1 MGRLRGLSP
10 PLRYLAYVAVA
21 LLVLVVAV
29 GAGATAGLL
38 FGGRPEWLTSDPGA
52 TEGTMSAQQIA
63 EAVTPE
69 IDEASIREH
78 LSHLTGA
85 SPAPLEGGATTIA
98 ERESWEGRL
107 AAARYMEQSF
117 EEMGLPARI
126 LEFTSE
132 EDRGYNVEATLHG
145 SGGEKHL
152 WVTAHMDSVVGTAG
166 ANDNASGLTLLLMT
180 ARVLKHLEL
189 KHTVHFVAYD
199 LEERGLVGS
208 NDYVSTV
215 VDSVQEREG
224 REAIIGNIN
233 ADMVGYE
240 ENEWNAF
247 IETCDLS
254 GSLDEAL
261 TQAAKAI
268 DPPVALGEGCPE
280 GLAGRSDQVSFRE
293 AGLPAVFLIDGTK
306 ADNYPCY
313 HERCDTMDKLN
324 VAYLQAMIR
333 IVATASALL
342 ALSAEAD

>member
-1 MGRLRGLSP
+1 LRGLSP
-10 PLRYLAYVAVA
+10 PLRYLAYFAVA
-21 LLVLVVAV
+21 LLVLLVAV
-29 GAGATAGLL
+29 GVGATAGLL

-85 SPAPLEGGATTIA
+85 SPAPLEGSPTIA
-98 ERESWEGRL
+98 ERGSWEGRL

-132 EDRGYNVEATLHG
+132 EGRGYNVEATLHG

-152 WVTAHMDSVVGTAG
+152 WVTAHLDSVGNAG

-215 VDSVQEREG
+215 VDSVQERGG
-224 REAIIGNIN
+224 RGAIIGNVN
-233 ADMVGYE
+233 TDMVGYE

>member
-1 MGRLRGLSP
+1 MGRLRGFSP
-10 PLRYLAYVAVA
+10 PLRYLAYVAVL
-21 LLVLVVAV
+21 LLVLVVAAGV
-29 GAGATAGLL
+29 GASAGLL
-38 FGGRPEWLTSDPGA
+38 FGGRPEWLTSDSGA

-63 EAVTPE
+63 EAVTPQ

-98 ERESWEGRL
+98 ERGSWEGRL

-132 EDRGYNVEATLHG
+132 EGSGYNVEATLHG

-152 WVTAHMDSVVGTAG
+152 WVTAHLASVGNAG

-180 ARVLKHLEL
+180 AKVLEHLEL

-208 NDYVSTV
+208 RDYVSTV

-224 REAIIGNIN
+224 RGVIIGNIN

>member
-29 GAGATAGLL
+29 GVGATAGLL

-52 TEGTMSAQQIA
+52 TEGSMSAQQIA
-63 EAVTPE
+63 EAVTPQ

-98 ERESWEGRL
+98 ERGSWEGRL

-132 EDRGYNVEATLHG
+132 EGSGYNVEATLHG

-152 WVTAHMDSVVGTAG
+152 WVTAHLDSLTPHLESGGIAG

-180 ARVLKHLEL
+180 ARALKHLEL

-208 NDYVSTV
+208 RDYVSTV
-215 VDSVQEREG
+215 VDSVQEQEG
-224 REAIIGNIN
+224 RNDIIGNIN
-233 ADMVGYE
+233 ADMV
-240 ENEWNAF
+240 
-247 IETCDLS
+247 
-254 GSLDEAL
+254 
-261 TQAAKAI
+261 
-268 DPPVALGEGCPE
+268 
-280 GLAGRSDQVSFRE
+280 
-293 AGLPAVFLIDGTK
+293 
-306 ADNYPCY
+306 
-313 HERCDTMDKLN
+313 
-324 VAYLQAMIR
+324 
-333 IVATASALL
+333 
-342 ALSAEAD
+342 

>member
-1 MGRLRGLSP
+1 M
-10 PLRYLAYVAVA
+10 V
-21 LLVLVVAV
+21 LLVAAGV
-29 GAGATAGLL
+29 GVTAGLL
-38 FGGRPEWLTSDPGA
+38 FGGRPEWLTSTPGA
-52 TEGTMSAQQIA
+52 TEGTMSSAQIA
-63 EAVTPE
+63 EAVTPQ

-85 SPAPLEGGATTIA
+85 SPAPLEGATTID
-98 ERESWEGRL
+98 ERASWEGRL

-132 EDRGYNVEATLHG
+132 EGSGYNVEATLHG

-152 WVTAHMDSVVGTAG
+152 WVTAHMDSVVDTAG

-208 NDYVSTV
+208 QDYVSTV

-293 AGLPAVFLIDGTK
+293 AGLPAVFLIDGAK

-342 ALSAEAD
+342 ALSAEVD

>member
-1 MGRLRGLSP
+1 M
-10 PLRYLAYVAVA
+10 V
-21 LLVLVVAV
+21 LLVAAGV
-29 GAGATAGLL
+29 GATAGVV

-52 TEGTMSAQQIA
+52 TEGTKSAQIA

-85 SPAPLEGGATTIA
+85 SPAPLEGAPTTIA

-132 EDRGYNVEATLHG
+132 EGSGYNVEATLHG

-152 WVTAHMDSVVGTAG
+152 WVTAHLDSVGNAG

-224 REAIIGNIN
+224 RGAIIGNVN
-233 ADMVGYE
+233 TDMVGYE

-280 GLAGRSDQVSFRE
+280 GLEGRSDQVSFRE
-293 AGLPAVFLIDGTK
+293 AGLPAVFLIDGAK

>member
-1 MGRLRGLSP
+1 MRGLSP
-10 PLRYLAYVAVA
+10 PLRFLAYVAGA
-21 LLVLVVAV
+21 LLVLLVAAGV
-29 GAGATAGLL
+29 GATAGLVV
-38 FGGRPEWLTSDPGA
+38 GGRPEWITSDPGA
-52 TEGTMSAQQIA
+52 TEGTTSAQIA

-85 SPAPLEGGATTIA
+85 SPAPLEGAPTIA
-98 ERESWEGRL
+98 ERGSWEGRL

-132 EDRGYNVEATLHG
+132 EGRGYNVEATLHG

-152 WVTAHMDSVVGTAG
+152 WVTAHLDSVGNAG

-208 NDYVSTV
+208 YDYVSTV

-224 REAIIGNIN
+224 RGAIIGNVN
-233 ADMVGYE
+233 TDMVGYE

-280 GLAGRSDQVSFRE
+280 RLAGRSDHVPFRE

>member
-1 MGRLRGLSP
+1 MRGLSA
-10 PLRYLAYVAVA
+10 PLRFLAYVAGA
-21 LLVLVVAV
+21 LLVLLVAAGV
-29 GAGATAGLL
+29 GVTAGLL
-38 FGGRPEWLTSDPGA
+38 FGGRPEWLTSAPGA
-52 TEGTMSAQQIA
+52 TEGTMSSAQIA
-63 EAVTPE
+63 EVVTPQ
-69 IDEASIREH
+69 IDEASIRAH
-78 LSHLTGA
+78 LSHLTGV
-85 SPAPLEGGATTIA
+85 SPAPLEGGDTTID

-126 LEFTSE
+126 LEFPSE
-132 EDRGYNVEATLHG
+132 GDSGYNVEATLHG

-152 WVTAHMDSVVGTAG
+152 WVTAHLDSVGNAG

-189 KHTVHFVAYD
+189 KHTVHFVAFD
-199 LEERGLVGS
+199 LEERGKIGS
-208 NDYVSTV
+208 YDYVSTV

-280 GLAGRSDQVSFRE
+280 SLAGRSDQVSFRE

-324 VAYLQAMIR
+324 IAYLQAMIR

>member
-1 MGRLRGLSP
+1 LRGLSP
-10 PLRYLAYVAVA
+10 PLRYLAYFAVA
-21 LLVLVVAV
+21 LLVLLVAV
-29 GAGATAGLL
+29 GVGATAGLL

-52 TEGTMSAQQIA
+52 TEGTMSAQIA

-85 SPAPLEGGATTIA
+85 SPAPLEGSPTIA
-98 ERESWEGRL
+98 ERGSWEGRL

-132 EDRGYNVEATLHG
+132 EGRGYNVEATLHG

-152 WVTAHMDSVVGTAG
+152 WVTAHLDSVGNAG

-224 REAIIGNIN
+224 RGAIIGNVN
-233 ADMVGYE
+233 TDMVGYE

-306 ADNYPCY
+306 ADDYPCY

>member
-1 MGRLRGLSP
+1 LRGLSP
-10 PLRYLAYVAVA
+10 PLRYLAYFAVA
-21 LLVLVVAV
+21 LLVLLVAV
-29 GAGATAGLL
+29 GVGATAGLL

-52 TEGTMSAQQIA
+52 TEGTMSAQIA

-85 SPAPLEGGATTIA
+85 SPAPLEGSPTIA
-98 ERESWEGRL
+98 ERGSWEGRL

-132 EDRGYNVEATLHG
+132 EGRGYNVEATLHG

-152 WVTAHMDSVVGTAG
+152 WVTAHLDSVGNAG

-215 VDSVQEREG
+215 VDSVQERGG
-224 REAIIGNIN
+224 RGAIIGNVN
-233 ADMVGYE
+233 TDMVGYE

-280 GLAGRSDQVSFRE
+280 GLAGRSDHVPFRE

>member
-1 MGRLRGLSP
+1 
-10 PLRYLAYVAVA
+10 
-21 LLVLVVAV
+21 
-29 GAGATAGLL
+29 
-38 FGGRPEWLTSDPGA
+38 
-52 TEGTMSAQQIA
+52 
-63 EAVTPE
+63 
-69 IDEASIREH
+69 
-78 LSHLTGA
+78 
-85 SPAPLEGGATTIA
+85 LE
-98 ERESWEGRL
+98 S
-107 AAARYMEQSF
+107 SF
-117 EEMGLPARI
+117 EELGIPARI
-126 LEFTSE
+126 LEFSSGGL
-132 EDRGYNVEATLHG
+132 RGFNVEATLRG
-145 SGGEKHL
+145 AKGERHL
-152 WVTAHMDSVVGTAG
+152 WVTAHVDSVHNAG
-166 ANDNASGLTLLLMT
+166 ANDNASGLTSILLM
-180 ARVLKHLEL
+180 AKALKKLNLER
-189 KHTVHFVAYD
+189 TVHFVAYD

>member
-1 MGRLRGLSP
+1 MEGKNTTMRRI
-10 PLRYLAYVAVA
+10 A
-21 LLVLVVAV
+21 LLLVTLGIVLIFA
-29 GAGATAGLL
+29 
-38 FGGRPEWLTSDPGA
+38 FGMLMGCGSEKST
-52 TEGTMSAQQIA
+52 TEPSEVA

-85 SPAPLEGGATTIA
+85 SPAPLEGGASTIA
-98 ERESWEGRL
+98 ERGSLEGRW

-117 EEMGLPARI
+117 EEIGLPTRI

-132 EDRGYNVEATLHG
+132 EGRGYNVEATLRG

-152 WVTAHMDSVVGTAG
+152 WVTAHLDSVGNAG

-180 ARVLKHLEL
+180 AKVLEHLEL

-208 NDYVSTV
+208 YDYVSTV
-215 VDSVQEREG
+215 DSMQEREG
-224 REAIIGNIN
+224 RGAIIGNVN
-233 ADMVGYE
+233 TDMVGYE

-247 IETCDLS
+247 VETCDLS

-261 TQAAKAI
+261 TQAARAI

-280 GLAGRSDQVSFRE
+280 RLAGRSDHVHFRE

>member
-1 MGRLRGLSP
+1 
-10 PLRYLAYVAVA
+10 
-21 LLVLVVAV
+21 
-29 GAGATAGLL
+29 
-38 FGGRPEWLTSDPGA
+38 
-52 TEGTMSAQQIA
+52 
-63 EAVTPE
+63 
-69 IDEASIREH
+69 
-78 LSHLTGA
+78 
-85 SPAPLEGGATTIA
+85 
-98 ERESWEGRL
+98 
-107 AAARYMEQSF
+107 MEQSF

-132 EDRGYNVEATLHG
+132 EGCGYNVEATLHG
-145 SGGEKHL
+145 SGSEKHL
-152 WVTAHMDSVVGTAG
+152 WVTAHLDSLTPHLESVGIAG

-199 LEERGLVGS
+199 LEERDLVGS
-208 NDYVSTV
+208 RDYVSTV

-224 REAIIGNIN
+224 RGAIIGNIN

-280 GLAGRSDQVSFRE
+280 GLAGHSDQVPFRE
-293 AGLPAVFLIDGTK
+293 AGLPAVLLIDGTK

-342 ALSAEAD
+342 AHSAEAD

>member
-1 MGRLRGLSP
+1 LRGLSA
-10 PLRYLAYVAVA
+10 PLRFLAYVAVA

-29 GAGATAGLL
+29 GGGATAGLL

-52 TEGTMSAQQIA
+52 TEGTMAAQIA

-85 SPAPLEGGATTIA
+85 SPAPLEGAPTIA
-98 ERESWEGRL
+98 ERGSWEGRL

-132 EDRGYNVEATLHG
+132 EGRGYNVEATLHG

-152 WVTAHMDSVVGTAG
+152 WVTAHLDSVGNAG

-208 NDYVSTV
+208 YDYVSTV

-224 REAIIGNIN
+224 RGAIIGNVN
-233 ADMVGYE
+233 TDMVGYE

-280 GLAGRSDQVSFRE
+280 RLAGRSDHVPFRE

>member
-1 MGRLRGLSP
+1 LRGLSA
-10 PLRYLAYVAVA
+10 PLRFLAYVAVA
-21 LLVLVVAV
+21 LLVLLVAAGV
-29 GAGATAGLL
+29 GATAGLV

-52 TEGTMSAQQIA
+52 TEGTMSAQIA

-85 SPAPLEGGATTIA
+85 SPAPLEGAPTIA
-98 ERESWEGRL
+98 ERGSWEGRL

-132 EDRGYNVEATLHG
+132 EGRGYNVEATLHG

-152 WVTAHMDSVVGTAG
+152 WVTAHLDSVGNAG

-208 NDYVSTV
+208 YDYVSTV

-224 REAIIGNIN
+224 RGAIIGNVN
-233 ADMVGYE
+233 TDMVGYE

-280 GLAGRSDQVSFRE
+280 RLAGRSDHVPFRE

>member
-1 MGRLRGLSP
+1 LRGLSA
-10 PLRYLAYVAVA
+10 PLRFLAYVAGA
-21 LLVLVVAV
+21 LLVLLVAAGV
-29 GAGATAGLL
+29 GATAGLV

-85 SPAPLEGGATTIA
+85 SPAPLEGGAPTIA
-98 ERESWEGRL
+98 ERGSLEGRW

-132 EDRGYNVEATLHG
+132 EGSGYNVEATLHG

-208 NDYVSTV
+208 YDYVSTV

-224 REAIIGNIN
+224 RGAIIGNVN
-233 ADMVGYE
+233 TDMVGYE

-280 GLAGRSDQVSFRE
+280 RLAGRSDHVPFRE

>member
-1 MGRLRGLSP
+1 LRGLSP
-10 PLRYLAYVAVA
+10 LLRYLAYVAGA
-21 LLVLVVAV
+21 LLVLLVAV
-29 GAGATAGLL
+29 GVGVTAGLL

-52 TEGTMSAQQIA
+52 TEGTMSSAQIA
-63 EAVTPE
+63 EVVTPQ
-69 IDEASIREH
+69 IDEVSIRKH

-98 ERESWEGRL
+98 ERGSWEGRL

-132 EDRGYNVEATLHG
+132 GDSGYNVEATLHG

-152 WVTAHMDSVVGTAG
+152 WVTAHLDSVGNAG

-189 KHTVHFVAYD
+189 KHTVHFVAFD
-199 LEERGLVGS
+199 LEERGKLGS
-208 NDYVSTV
+208 YDYVSTV

-280 GLAGRSDQVSFRE
+280 GLAGRSDQVPFRE
-293 AGLPAVFLIDGTK
+293 AGLPAVLLIDGTK

-324 VAYLQAMIR
+324 IAYLQAMIR
-333 IVATASALL
+333 IVVTASALL

>member
-1 MGRLRGLSP
+1 LRGLST
-10 PLRYLAYVAVA
+10 PLRFLAYVAGA
-21 LLVLVVAV
+21 LLVLLVAAGV
-29 GAGATAGLL
+29 GATVGLV

-52 TEGTMSAQQIA
+52 TEGTTSAQIA

-98 ERESWEGRL
+98 ERGSWEGRL

-132 EDRGYNVEATLHG
+132 EGRGYNVEATLHG

-152 WVTAHMDSVVGTAG
+152 WVTAHLDSVGNAG

-199 LEERGLVGS
+199 LEERGKVGS
-208 NDYVSTV
+208 YDYVSTV

-224 REAIIGNIN
+224 RGAIIGNVN
-233 ADMVGYE
+233 TDMVGYE

-280 GLAGRSDQVSFRE
+280 GLAGRSDQVPFRE